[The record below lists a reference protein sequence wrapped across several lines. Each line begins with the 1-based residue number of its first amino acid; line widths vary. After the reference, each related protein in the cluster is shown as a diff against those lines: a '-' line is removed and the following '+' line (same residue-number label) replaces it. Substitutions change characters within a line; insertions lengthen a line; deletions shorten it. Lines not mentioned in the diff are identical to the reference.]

1 MNAHKGILIT
11 PGFAYQELDTDIA
24 VRRQRQKTDN
34 AAGGNV
40 AWRINDSQDVA
51 EDVNRY

>member
-1 MNAHKGILIT
+1 MNARKGILIT

-34 AAGGNV
+34 TEGGNV
-40 AWRINDSQDVA
+40 LRINDSQDMA
-51 EDVNRY
+51 RDVNRY